1 MVFGGLA
8 LLLVGALLVTVF
20 TARWA
25 VGHARGIWTGAATL
39 WARLATRPSVQ
50 RLQDRF
56 PFVWRLLR
64 RLTATEY
71 LILHLLL
78 GLALAFAALGFIR
91 IAEAVTGDAL
101 IVQVDMAVAN
111 ALHEAATPAGIAF
124 MSFYTFLGGGT
135 ALTVLALVVTV
146 ALVLRRQRVLAIG
159 WFVTAAGGAALNGGL
174 KALFERPRP
183 SFAEPIHVTGG
194 WSFPSGHSMGTFII
208 IGMLAYLIF
217 IHVRSRGLRLLLV
230 AVTMVW
236 VTLMGF
242 SRMYLGVHY
251 LSDVVAGFAAGTV
264 WLAGCISGVEVARRR
279 WSGRPS
285 PEQPVPEPRAVA

>member
-1 MVFGGLA
+1 MFAGLA
-8 LLLVGALLVTVF
+8 LLLILALLVTVT

-25 VGHARGIWTGAATL
+25 IGHARGIWTGAATI
-39 WARLATRPSVQ
+39 WAQIATRPAIQ

-56 PFVWRLLR
+56 PFLWRLLR
-64 RLTATEY
+64 RLTAAEY
-71 LILHLLL
+71 LVVHLVL
-78 GLALAFAALGFIR
+78 GLALAFAALGFVR
-91 IAEAVTGDAL
+91 LAEAVTGQAL

-111 ALHEAATPAGIAF
+111 ALHEAATPGGIAF
-124 MSFYTFLGGGT
+124 LSFYTFLGGGT
-135 ALTVLALVVTV
+135 ALTVLALAV
-146 ALVLRRQRVLAIG
+146 AAVLLVRRERVLAIG
-159 WFVTAAGGAALNGGL
+159 WIIASAGGAALNGGL

-194 WSFPSGHSMGTFII
+194 WSFPSGHAMGTFII
-208 IGMLAYLIF
+208 IGMLSYIIF

-230 AVTMVW
+230 AATMVW

-251 LSDVVAGFAAGTV
+251 LSDVIAGFAAGTV

-285 PEQPVPEPRAVA
+285 PEQPVPEPPAVA